1 MVGSFPNEDAQSL
14 IFDDSNLFKINKFS
28 GWDRVEGGGRAN
40 AGIQYTAQ
48 FNQGGNVNMLFGQSY
63 QIYGL
68 NSFTLGGTTNTG
80 LDSGLDSRQSDYVA
94 RASYQPNSLL
104 TFTSRF
110 RFAEND
116 FTLQRTELETTATF
130 GRWTT
135 MIMYG
140 NYAAQPLIGF
150 LERREG
156 LLGSARFKL
165 DPNWVLMGSLGYD
178 ITHKSLT
185 QTQFGV
191 GYIDDCLILALNYIT
206 SYAYSGSVTVNHS
219 YMMQLTLRTLG
230 GTTST
235 QTAGVPVVNPGV
247 LGGTH

>member
-1 MVGSFPNEDAQSL
+1 
-14 IFDDSNLFKINKFS
+14 
-28 GWDRVEGGGRAN
+28 VEGGGRAN

-219 YMMQLTLRTLG
+219 
-230 GTTST
+230 T

>member
-1 MVGSFPNEDAQSL
+1 
-14 IFDDSNLFKINKFS
+14 
-28 GWDRVEGGGRAN
+28 
-40 AGIQYTAQ
+40 
-48 FNQGGNVNMLFGQSY
+48 
-63 QIYGL
+63 
-68 NSFTLGGTTNTG
+68 
-80 LDSGLDSRQSDYVA
+80 
-94 RASYQPNSLL
+94 
-104 TFTSRF
+104 
-110 RFAEND
+110 
-116 FTLQRTELETTATF
+116 
-130 GRWTT
+130 

-156 LLGSARFKL
+156 ILASARFKIN
-165 DPNWVLMGSLGYD
+165 PNWVLLGAAGYD
-178 ITHKSLT
+178 IHHKSVT
-185 QTQFGV
+185 QTQVGL

-247 LGGTH
+247 FSGTH